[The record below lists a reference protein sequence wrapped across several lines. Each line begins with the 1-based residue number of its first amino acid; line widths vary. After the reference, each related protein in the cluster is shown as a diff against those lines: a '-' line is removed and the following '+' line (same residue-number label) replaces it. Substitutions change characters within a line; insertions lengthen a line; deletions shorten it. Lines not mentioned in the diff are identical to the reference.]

1 MRPTGKRYVM
11 SAGAVAAVIGGALA
25 LGSFT
30 PASAG
35 AQKAADVASV
45 NVQQVTLR
53 LAGDPGQV
61 ANVKGASTE
70 NGAPVIQWPW
80 SGATNERWEAEG
92 AGGGYR
98 D

>member
-70 NGAPVIQWPW
+70 NGAPVIQ
-80 SGATNERWEAEG
+80 
-92 AGGGYR
+92 
-98 D
+98 